1 MTCKKEVLSIV
12 YMVNKSILISE
23 TSGLTF
29 LDVTGCLAV
38 VSSAYIW
45 IMALIDTN

>member
-23 TSGLTF
+23 TSGLAF
-29 LDVTGCLAV
+29 LDVNWMSSCCFKCLYMDHGA
-38 VSSAYIW
+38 
-45 IMALIDTN
+45 NGH